1 MINILLGVILAEA
14 AIRKYYKLS
23 GLNNRNLFLTVTE
36 ARKSEIKVPAH
47 SVYGES

>member
-23 GLNNRNLFLTVTE
+23 GLNKNLFLTVLE
-36 ARKSEIKVPAH
+36 AESAGSE
-47 SVYGES
+47 